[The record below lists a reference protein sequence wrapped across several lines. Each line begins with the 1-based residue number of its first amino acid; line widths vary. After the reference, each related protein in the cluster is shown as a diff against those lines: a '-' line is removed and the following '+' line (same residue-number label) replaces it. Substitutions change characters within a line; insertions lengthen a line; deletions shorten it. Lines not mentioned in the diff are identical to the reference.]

1 MISRWLSICAV
12 VVLVGC
18 ASHDKKS
25 GKGLIVT
32 PGGSLPGTV
41 ISVNSGA
48 RFAVVRF
55 PIGQMPTLNQH
66 MSAYRQG
73 FHPVGKRVK
82 LGPTRI
88 LHVQRVNLNSI
99 SPQRFRRNARS
110 TAFFTNEHQGACG
123 HTGALFDGM

>member
-73 FHPVGKRVK
+73 LKVADLK
-82 LGPTRI
+82 
-88 LHVQRVNLNSI
+88 I
-99 SPQRFRRNARS
+99 SGPQRDI
-110 TAFFTNEHQGACG
+110 
-123 HTGALFDGM
+123 HTVADVVAGECHAGDEVRAD